1 VIEQEHIM
9 AALRKDEA
17 RISPI
22 QKVKREDFERFLETL
37 KNPPKPSEKLR
48 ASVAAMG
55 RQTRSYAR

>member
-1 VIEQEHIM
+1 MIVQGKLM
-9 AALRKDEA
+9 AALRMDEA

-22 QKVKREDFERFLETL
+22 QKVKREDFERFLEAL

-55 RQTRSYAR
+55 RRKS

>member
-1 VIEQEHIM
+1 M

>member
-1 VIEQEHIM
+1 M

-22 QKVKREDFERFLETL
+22 QKVKREDFERFLEAL

-55 RQTRSYAR
+55 RRKP